1 MEDKTEI
8 QVKLDE
14 LDRRLTILEEGK
26 EDLLKIEGLKE
37 RIIYIEEEIR
47 ALQKEILDLK
57 REILKARE
65 ESMTLHEKVLENLI
79 NEQG

>member
-37 RIIYIEEEIR
+37 RIIYIEGEIR
-47 ALQKEILDLK
+47 ALQKEILELK

-79 NEQG
+79 NDQG